1 MSQKDIEENMER
13 INRVNEEHRLR
24 LERRRK
30 LWLSVGKWFADHL
43 VELAALVL
51 SIIALINTLK

>member
-1 MSQKDIEENMER
+1 MSQKEIEENMER
-13 INRVNEEHRLR
+13 MNRVNKEHRLR
-24 LERRRK
+24 LARRRN
-30 LWLSVGKWFADHL
+30 LWISVGKWFADHL

>member
-1 MSQKDIEENMER
+1 MSQKEIEENLKRMNQAEAER
-13 INRVNEEHRLR
+13 HLKSEHR
-24 LERRRK
+24 RK
-30 LWLSVGKWFADHL
+30 FWLSIGKWFADHL